1 MAPKKAARAA
11 VRGKPHRS
19 KASPRVKDSR
29 VTRQSPG
36 QNSENGTRRH
46 ESDVVIRKRGVCGGA
61 PIIVGTRI
69 PVWGLEAARRRG
81 LADTTILKMYPAL
94 TSAKLRAAWQY
105 VANHQ
110 DSIDA
115 EIRDNERA

>member
-1 MAPKKAARAA
+1 
-11 VRGKPHRS
+11 
-19 KASPRVKDSR
+19 
-29 VTRQSPG
+29 
-36 QNSENGTRRH
+36 
-46 ESDVVIRKRGVCGGA
+46 
-61 PIIVGTRI
+61 
-69 PVWGLEAARRRG
+69 
-81 LADTTILKMYPAL
+81 MYPAL